1 MEQAQQL
8 KSTTLEKKKARP
20 NYIVLQ
26 ETHFK
31 YRDTDSL
38 KVKEGRGTQSIQIL
52 SMMNLM

>member
-1 MEQAQQL
+1 MEQAQL

-52 SMMNLM
+52 SMMNLI